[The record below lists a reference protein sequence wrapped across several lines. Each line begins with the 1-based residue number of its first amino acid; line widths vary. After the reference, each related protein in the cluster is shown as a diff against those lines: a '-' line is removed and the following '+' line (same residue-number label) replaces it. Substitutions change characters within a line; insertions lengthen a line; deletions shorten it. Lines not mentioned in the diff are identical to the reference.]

1 MVKLTPFTM
10 PKWGIEMAEGTVA
23 DWKVAENAPFARG
36 TVLTLIET
44 DKITNEVEAEK
55 DGRFVR
61 ILAKPGETHPVG
73 ALLAVLSDGGEASAA
88 EIDAVIAA
96 FKPSESG
103 FGPEGEEPA
112 APASSEAQKPAEPAD
127 LPVADGLA
135 ISPAA
140 LAEARRLGV
149 DPGTVTGSGRHGRI
163 FAQDVHQAA
172 RPEAKPQLVGVFA
185 TTPDSPVLSTPV
197 ARRLGG
203 LHGLDLASI
212 KGSGAR
218 GKVRRDDVLAIV
230 QQAAPAP
237 EPAPAA
243 AAPTPVA
250 ATPPP
255 TAPSPTPAP
264 RPVSGDV
271 DVMPMSSM
279 RRTIARR
286 LTEAKQ
292 QIPHFYVRRR
302 VRADRLLAL
311 RSSLIGDKPS
321 VNDFI
326 VKACALA
333 LMEVPAL
340 NVQVHGNEI
349 HRFGSADISV
359 AVATDKGLVT
369 PIVFGADDLS
379 LAQIGATMKALA
391 QRARSGKLKP
401 EEFNGG
407 SFSLSN
413 LGGFGV
419 EQFDAIINPPQGAIL
434 AVGTARPEPIDDDG
448 AIRIV
453 PVLHLSL
460 SCDHRAIDGAD
471 GGRFMAAL
479 ANLIEHPHLL

>member
-1 MVKLTPFTM
+1 MAKLTPFTM
-10 PKWGIEMAEGTVA
+10 PKWGIEMAEGTIA
-23 DWKVAENAPFARG
+23 DWMVAENAPFERG
-36 TVLTLIET
+36 AVLTLVET
-44 DKITNEVEAEK
+44 DKITNEIEAEK

-61 ILAKPGETHPVG
+61 ILAEAGQTYPVG

-96 FKPSESG
+96 FRPSETG
-103 FGPEGEEPA
+103 FGPDGDAPAPVAEPEKSA
-112 APASSEAQKPAEPAD
+112 APAA
-127 LPVADGLA
+127 LPIPEGLA

-140 LAEARRLGV
+140 LAEAQRLGV
-149 DPGTVTGSGRHGRI
+149 DLATVSGSGRNGRI

-185 TTPDSPVLSTPV
+185 ATPDSPVLSTPV
-197 ARRLGG
+197 ARRLAS
-203 LHGLDLASI
+203 LHGLDLATV

-218 GKVRRDDVLAIV
+218 GKVRRDDVLAV
-230 QQAAPAP
+230 VHQAASAPASTPMAAAPAP
-237 EPAPAA
+237 
-243 AAPTPVA
+243 VA
-250 ATPPP
+250 AV
-255 TAPSPTPAP
+255 SAP
-264 RPVSGDV
+264 RPASGDV

-311 RSSLIGDKPS
+311 RASLGADKPS

-326 VKACALA
+326 VKAAALA
-333 LMEVPAL
+333 LMEVPAV

-359 AVATDKGLVT
+359 AVATEKGLVT

-379 LAQIGATMKALA
+379 VAEIGGVMKGLA

-401 EEFNGG
+401 EEFTGG

-453 PVLHLSL
+453 PVFHLSL

-479 ANLIEHPHLL
+479 AKLIEQPHFL